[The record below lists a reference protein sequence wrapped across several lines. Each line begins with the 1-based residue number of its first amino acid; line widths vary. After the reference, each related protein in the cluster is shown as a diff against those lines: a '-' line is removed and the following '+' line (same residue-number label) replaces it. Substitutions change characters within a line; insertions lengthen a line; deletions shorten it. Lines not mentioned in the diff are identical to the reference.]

1 MYDYDYD
8 HPYGLSPPVYIDT
21 EGTRVVQSR
30 LQRKESSYLG
40 AKLAFHAKESPI
52 RTRGRVF
59 GLVSSQPISPAHVQQ
74 AGRLRT
80 P

>member
-1 MYDYDYD
+1 MSDYDCL
-8 HPYGLSPPVYIDT
+8 YGLTPPVYMDT

-30 LQRKESSYLG
+30 LQRKESSYPN

-52 RTRGRVF
+52 RTRVRVF
-59 GLVSSQPISPAHVQQ
+59 GLVSSQPISPAHVKQ
-74 AGRLRT
+74 AGLPRT